1 MLAVQCRNVG
11 LAIKL
16 IDSGAD
22 RTLKN
27 LVRCRMFSC
36 LLLLL
41 PLIARWR
48 CPQDGVTV
56 ETVAQIAGDTRILRH
71 LAAAPAPSPPGEP
84 GDSKAASEH
93 PSRDVAVLVK
103 GGWKDNVSPQELEKV
118 QIEARTTALLWVG

>member
-1 MLAVQCRNVG
+1 M
-11 LAIKL
+11 
-16 IDSGAD
+16 
-22 RTLKN
+22 
-27 LVRCRMFSC
+27 
-36 LLLLL
+36 
-41 PLIARWR
+41 
-48 CPQDGVTV
+48 